1 MARIHSSI
9 AELVGS
15 TPLVELTNYQKK
27 HGISAHII
35 GKLEYLNPSGSVK
48 DRLAVALIE
57 DAKARGLI
65 SEGSTLI
72 DVTSG
77 NTGISLAAIGH
88 AQGLE
93 FIPYLEPGTT
103 QERVDIFKGYGLDI
117 HSFTDIEEVADFE
130 EKGLVI
136 DDLIRGITRIAEEQG
151 FHYAGQ
157 TVNEANQ
164 EYHYKTT
171 GPEIWEDTDG
181 NVDYFVAA
189 AGTAGTVVGT
199 GRYLREKNPGVKIIG
214 VQAAESSRPDS
225 EDFTGNIIDGTLPV
239 GDVPE
244 EFVPSLI
251 RSNRDNGFAFD
262 EVIDVAAEEAYRTA
276 KVTAKTDG
284 LFLGT
289 SAAAALTAA
298 IRVAERPEA
307 AGKNIVV
314 IYPDNGFKYLSTDL
328 YKPAA
333 ETAAEK
339 ETVPA

>member
-9 AELVGS
+9 AELVGN
-15 TPLVELTNYQKK
+15 TPLVELTNYQKQ
-27 HGISAHII
+27 HGIAAHII

-57 DAKARGLI
+57 DAKAKGRI

-77 NTGISLAAIGH
+77 NTGISFAAIGH
-88 AQGLE
+88 AEGLT

-103 QERVDIFKGYGLDI
+103 QERIDIFAGYGLDI

-151 FHYAGQ
+151 FYYAGQ

-164 EYHYKTT
+164 EYHYRTT

-181 NVDYFVAA
+181 QVDYFVAA
-189 AGTAGTVVGT
+189 AGTGGTVVGT
-199 GRYLREKNPGVKIIG
+199 GRYLREKNPEVKIIG
-214 VQAAESSRPDS
+214 VQAAASSRPDS

-244 EFVPSLI
+244 EFVPTLI

-262 EVIDVAAEEAYRTA
+262 EIIDVPAEEAYRTA
-276 KVTAKTDG
+276 KATAKTDG

-289 SAAAALTAA
+289 SAAASLTAA
-298 IRVAERPEA
+298 IRIAGRPEA
-307 AGKNIVV
+307 AGRNIVV

-328 YKPAA
+328 YKPSA
-333 ETAAEK
+333 EAGATTGGTAE
-339 ETVPA
+339 

>member
-9 AELVGS
+9 AELVGN
-15 TPLVELTNYQKK
+15 TPLVELTNYQKQ
-27 HGISAHII
+27 HGIAAHII

-57 DAKARGLI
+57 DAKAKGRI

-77 NTGISLAAIGH
+77 NTGISFAAIGH
-88 AQGLE
+88 AEGLT

-103 QERVDIFKGYGLDI
+103 QERIDIFAGYGLDI

-151 FHYAGQ
+151 FYYAGQ

-164 EYHYKTT
+164 EYHYRTT

-181 NVDYFVAA
+181 QVDYFVAA
-189 AGTAGTVVGT
+189 AGTGGTVVGT
-199 GRYLREKNPGVKIIG
+199 GRYLREKNPEVKIIG
-214 VQAAESSRPDS
+214 VQAAASSRPDS

-244 EFVPSLI
+244 EFVPTLI

-262 EVIDVAAEEAYRTA
+262 EIIDVPAEEAYRTA
-276 KVTAKTDG
+276 KATAKTDG

-289 SAAAALTAA
+289 SAAASLTAA
-298 IRVAERPEA
+298 IRIAGRPEA
-307 AGKNIVV
+307 AGRNIVV
-314 IYPDNGFKYLSTDL
+314 IYPDNGFKYLSTGL
-328 YKPAA
+328 YKPSA
-333 ETAAEK
+333 EAGATTGGTAE
-339 ETVPA
+339 